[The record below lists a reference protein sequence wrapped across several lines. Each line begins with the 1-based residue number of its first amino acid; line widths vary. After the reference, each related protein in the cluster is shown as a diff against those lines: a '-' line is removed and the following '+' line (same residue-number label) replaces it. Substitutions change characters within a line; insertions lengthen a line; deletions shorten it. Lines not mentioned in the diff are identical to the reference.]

1 MRRRPIAAELPAGG
15 PARAAVIAMLVAG
28 GAVALG
34 LPVLIVLFIAASL
47 RG

>member
-1 MRRRPIAAELPAGG
+1 MAAELPARG
-15 PARAAVIAMLVAG
+15 PARAAVIAMMVAG

-34 LPVLIVLFIAASL
+34 LPVLVVLYVASAL